1 MPDAAWQLLFAD
13 DEDEICDQVKDY
25 LDGAAPVTGNDGCIA
40 VETLTDFDRVI
51 DKLEDRHIDLV
62 ILDVRLQLRGQAT
75 QEEAGERILG
85 DVRQK
90 RFVPVIFYTGLP
102 NLVRHLESPLVRVV
116 EKTQGLPEL
125 LETIKKVFETGL
137 PQVNRALVR
146 HLETV
151 QRDYM
156 WDFVAENWRGF
167 GDDEDRTSL
176 AYLLARRLATSLS
189 GSGIQQLAQD
199 LGGAA
204 LAPFIDESRVHP
216 MQYYVLPPVE
226 GQSARTGDVYHGD
239 IEGENG
245 YWILLTPSCDL
256 VQGREK
262 AKWILFAFCE
272 SLEQQKEF
280 ADWKD
285 ALPSP
290 SGQLETKLRSLLG
303 NNRRDYQPER
313 FYFLPG
319 VLALPHLLVDF
330 QQLRTL
336 SLEQLCTLDQKAS
349 LDSPFSEA
357 LLARFTRYFGRL
369 GIPDLDIDVLLAH
382 LKNDEPGTPGG

>member
-1 MPDAAWQLLFAD
+1 M
-13 DEDEICDQVKDY
+13 
-25 LDGAAPVTGNDGCIA
+25 
-40 VETLTDFDRVI
+40 
-51 DKLEDRHIDLV
+51 
-62 ILDVRLQLRGQAT
+62 
-75 QEEAGERILG
+75 
-85 DVRQK
+85 
-90 RFVPVIFYTGLP
+90 
-102 NLVRHLESPLVRVV
+102 
-116 EKTQGLPEL
+116 
-125 LETIKKVFETGL
+125 
-137 PQVNRALVR
+137 
-146 HLETV
+146 
-151 QRDYM
+151 
-156 WDFVAENWRGF
+156 
-167 GDDEDRTSL
+167 
-176 AYLLARRLATSLS
+176 
-189 GSGIQQLAQD
+189 
-199 LGGAA
+199 
-204 LAPFIDESRVHP
+204 
-216 MQYYVLPPVE
+216 
-226 GQSARTGDVYHGD
+226 
-239 IEGENG
+239 
-245 YWILLTPSCDL
+245 LTPSCDL

-290 SGQLETKLRSLLG
+290 SVQLETKLRSLLG

-319 VLALPHLLVDF
+319 VLALPNLLVDF